1 MKLKCLSVLKS
12 ISFFIKSILI
22 GIAVSAVILLL
33 VPDLRKSSNVSLA
46 FLSQQKI
53 TQEKI
58 SFNHGVNA
66 AGPAVVN
73 IYSQS
78 IDNAASFN
86 RRQPVERISLGSG
99 VIMTESGYILTCHHV
114 IENASS
120 ILVGLQDGRRVEAQI
135 VGKDLITDL
144 AVLSISIDNLH
155 VIPQDLGSE
164 TRVGDVVLAIGNP
177 YNLGQTITQGIVSR
191 FSQNALQTYF
201 DYIQTDAVLNEGN
214 SGGALVDSNGYLVGI
229 NNANFKTVDSR
240 RRIKEVDGVS
250 FAIPY
255 GLAKKVMDE
264 IITTGKVTRGA
275 LGFGGQE
282 NPVGDG
288 ILVISVTPG
297 STAESAGLQ
306 VGDVVVSVD
315 TLAANDLRKTL
326 EFITDTLPGK
336 SIELEVNR
344 RNTPLKIQILV
355 AELNSGT

>member
-1 MKLKCLSVLKS
+1 VLKS
-12 ISFFIKSILI
+12 FSFIFKSILI
-22 GIAVSAVILLL
+22 GIVVSGVILLL
-33 VPDLRKSSNVSLA
+33 VPDLRQKSSLSLA
-46 FLSQQKI
+46 FLSQQKT

-78 IDNAASFN
+78 IDNTASFN
-86 RRQPVERISLGSG
+86 RRQPEQRISLGSG

-114 IENASS
+114 IENANS

-135 VGKDLITDL
+135 VGKDPITDL
-144 AVLSISIDNLH
+144 AVLSISAENLH
-155 VIPQDLGSE
+155 VIPQNIESD

-191 FSQNALQTYF
+191 FSQNALATYF

-214 SGGALVDSNGYLVGI
+214 SGGALVDSNGTLVGI

-264 IITTGKVTRGA
+264 IIATGKVTRGA
-275 LGFGGQE
+275 VGFVGAEQSPLSNGIVVTGLVQGGPAE
-282 NPVGDG
+282 ISGLHVNDIVVAVDG
-288 ILVISVTPG
+288 I
-297 STAESAGLQ
+297 
-306 VGDVVVSVD
+306 
-315 TLAANDLRKTL
+315 AADDMRKTL
-326 EFITDTLPGK
+326 QYITETAPGK
-336 SIELEVNR
+336 KIELEVNR
-344 RNTPLKIQILV
+344 NNKLLKIQVVV

>member
-1 MKLKCLSVLKS
+1 MV
-12 ISFFIKSILI
+12 
-22 GIAVSAVILLL
+22 VSGVILLL
-33 VPDLRKSSNVSLA
+33 VPDLRKESSLSLA
-46 FLSQQKI
+46 FLSQQKT

-78 IDNAASFN
+78 IDNTASFN

-114 IENASS
+114 IENANS

-135 VGKDLITDL
+135 VGKDPLTDL
-144 AVLSISIDNLH
+144 AVLSISAENLH
-155 VIPQDLGSE
+155 VIPQNIDSE

-214 SGGALVDSNGYLVGI
+214 SGGALVDSNGTLVGI

-255 GLAKKVMDE
+255 ELAKKVMDE
-264 IITTGKVTRGA
+264 IIATGKVTRGA
-275 LGFGGQE
+275 VGF
-282 NPVGDG
+282 VGAEQSPLNDG
-288 ILVISVTPG
+288 IVVTGLVQGYP
-297 STAESAGLQ
+297 AEMGGLQ
-306 VGDVVVSVD
+306 VNDIVVAVD
-315 TLAANDLRKTL
+315 GIPADDMRKTL
-326 EFITDTLPGK
+326 QYITETAPGK
-336 SIELEVNR
+336 KIELEVNR
-344 RNTPLKIQILV
+344 NNELLKIQVVV

>member
-1 MKLKCLSVLKS
+1 VLKS
-12 ISFFIKSILI
+12 FSFIIKSILI

-33 VPDLRKSSNVSLA
+33 VPDLRKGSSISLA
-46 FLSQQKI
+46 FLSQPKI
-53 TQEKI
+53 IQEKI

-114 IENASS
+114 IENANT

-135 VGKDLITDL
+135 VGKDPITDL
-144 AVLSISIDNLH
+144 AVLSISADNLH
-155 VIPQDLGSE
+155 VIPQNIDSE
-164 TRVGDVVLAIGNP
+164 TLVGDVVLAIGNP

-214 SGGALVDSNGYLVGI
+214 SGGALVDSNGYIVGI

-275 LGFGGQE
+275 VGFGGEQSQVSE
-282 NPVGDG
+282 G
-288 ILVISVTPG
+288 ILVTAVIPG
-297 STAESAGLQ
+297 GPAEIGGLQ
-306 VGDVVVSVD
+306 VNDMVVAVD
-315 TLAANDLRKTL
+315 GIAAEDMRKTL
-326 EFITDTLPGK
+326 QYITDTAPGK
-336 SIELEVNR
+336 KIVLEVNR
-344 RNTPLKIQILV
+344 NNALLRIQVDV
-355 AELNSGT
+355 AELKSGT